1 MSFPCVCACTVQD
14 TSCYPPPSPV
24 SSPPVSVVA
33 PAEAEISLLDA
44 REVVYYE
51 VEFPLRGMRFARRE
65 HSYLVR
71 QRTKAR
77 ETDGWV
83 KEAEKKLGYRFRNRA
98 LLRAAL
104 THPSAGGE
112 TRAFERME
120 FLGDA
125 ILSLLVGLHVY
136 ERYPALP
143 PGGLTRLRASMV
155 NRAALARAAAHLG
168 LHTIIQMGK
177 SEQTGGPGRPSLLA
191 AAFEAVVAAL
201 YLDRGV
207 DAVASFIERHLL
219 ATSRPDVSLDP
230 KSELQTLVQATL
242 KMPPRYRLVRQ
253 SGPSHARRFEVEV
266 VVKEDILGKGR
277 GESRRAAEQAAARA
291 ALAKWGKT
299 TIF

>member
-1 MSFPCVCACTVQD
+1 MLPASFSRVK
-14 TSCYPPPSPV
+14 SLRFV
-24 SSPPVSVVA
+24 SA
-33 PAEAEISLLDA
+33 TAETEISLLEA

-51 VEFPLRGMRFARRE
+51 VDLHLHGMRFARQE
-65 HSYLVR
+65 CSDLVR
-71 QRTKAR
+71 RGAKER
-77 ETDGWV
+77 ETDAWV
-83 KEAEKKLGYRFRNRA
+83 KEAEEKLGYRFRNRA

-112 TRAFERME
+112 RHAFERLE

-125 ILSLLVGLHVY
+125 ILTLLVGLHVY
-136 ERYPALP
+136 ERYPELP

-168 LHTIIQMGK
+168 LQTMIQMGK
-177 SEQTGGPGRPSLLA
+177 SERTSGPGRPSVLA
-191 AAFEAVVAAL
+191 AGFEAVVAAL

-207 DAVASFIERHLL
+207 DAVGSLLERHLL
-219 ATSRPDVSLDP
+219 ATSSPDVSLDA
-230 KSELQTLVQATL
+230 KSELQSLVQARL
-242 KMPPRYRLVRQ
+242 KTPPRYRLIRQ

-266 VVKEDILGKGR
+266 AVKGEMLGRGR

-291 ALAKWGKT
+291 ALANWGKT

>member
-1 MSFPCVCACTVQD
+1 
-14 TSCYPPPSPV
+14 
-24 SSPPVSVVA
+24 
-33 PAEAEISLLDA
+33 
-44 REVVYYE
+44 
-51 VEFPLRGMRFARRE
+51 MRFPRQER
-65 HSYLVR
+65 SDLVR
-71 QRTKAR
+71 RCTKER
-77 ETDGWV
+77 EADAWV
-83 KEAEKKLGYRFRNRA
+83 QEAEKKLGYRFRNRA
-98 LLRAAL
+98 LLQAAL
-104 THPSAGGE
+104 THPSAEGE
-112 TRAFERME
+112 TPAFERLE

-125 ILSLLVGLHVY
+125 ILTLLVGLHVY

-168 LHTIIQMGK
+168 LHTLIQMGR
-177 SEQTGGPGRPSLLA
+177 SEQTSGPGRPSLLA
-191 AAFEAVVAAL
+191 AAFEAVVGAL

-207 DAVASFIERHLL
+207 DAVASFVERHLL

-242 KMPPRYRLVRQ
+242 KVPPRYRLVRQ

-266 VVKEDILGKGR
+266 AVKGEVLGQGR

-291 ALAKWGKT
+291 ALANWGKT